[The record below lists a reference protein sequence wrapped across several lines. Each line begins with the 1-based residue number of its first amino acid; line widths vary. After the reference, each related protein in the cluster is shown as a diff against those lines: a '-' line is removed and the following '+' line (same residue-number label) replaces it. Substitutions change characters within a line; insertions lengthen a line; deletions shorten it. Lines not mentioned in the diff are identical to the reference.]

1 MRSIAQRKAAAR
13 QDAKPKSDRCSRCRR
28 EAPKRGRFTQT
39 IRGVKRFIC
48 AACCSEIGSVAALVA
63 HAEAAA
69 LESQRR
75 RFTERRDSRTAD
87 RREAA

>member
-1 MRSIAQRKAAAR
+1 
-13 QDAKPKSDRCSRCRR
+13 
-28 EAPKRGRFTQT
+28 
-39 IRGVKRFIC
+39 VKRFIC